1 MRRKTEHQFSGDKF
15 MENAI
20 RSGGKN
26 ISRALSCSAAVL
38 LIGSGAAWAAEKTA
52 SVQNTKFFLEIR
64 ERAEHQENF
73 NDKFYGTEPKLGE
86 DADTYLL
93 SRIRIG
99 LTRQFTEQFAG
110 KISLQD
116 SRAIDWAFDDAA
128 WKNSEFGGIVNNPQ
142 DDPLELG
149 ESWLAYKNDW
159 FAAKAGRQAIPYGNN
174 RVFGPGAWKNSG
186 KWVWDAVKASCRY
199 GENWL
204 DAFYGETMLHDP
216 EVFSLDHRHGYTG
229 AGMYGH
235 VQAADFLAVEPILV
249 TKYNDSSNDYAE
261 KDLLYYGARLLLDIK
276 GFTADATYMQ
286 QTGDVTADNGGQT
299 DSDAYGYNLD
309 LEYRFNPQWAVGTT
323 YSFATG
329 DDKATPDNE
338 RFDAVYGASDK
349 YYGLMNFMAWSNLL
363 DYGALINFLPKK
375 NIEFQIEYH
384 QFYADQMNDKWRAY
398 KNGLNADSDHY
409 GNEIDLV
416 AKWKLNPTWKFYAGA
431 GIFLLGDAVEEAA
444 AGGQDFISDETAY
457 SGFLQVTYTFTKE
470 I

>member
-1 MRRKTEHQFSGDKF
+1 MKSTQ
-15 MENAI
+15 ENSA
-20 RSGGKN
+20 KN
-26 ISRALSCSAAVL
+26 NPCRPLRCSAATFVL
-38 LIGSGAAWAAEKTA
+38 LGFTVSTAATAARATEQGDAQRKIAT
-52 SVQNTKFFLEIR
+52 NIFLEVR
-64 ERAEHQENF
+64 ERIEYQENF

-86 DADTYLL
+86 AADTYLL
-93 SRIRIG
+93 SRIRLG
-99 LTRQFTEQFAG
+99 LTHQFTEQFAG
-110 KISLQD
+110 KISIQD

-149 ESWLAYKNDW
+149 ESWLQYKNDR
-159 FAAKAGRQAIPYGNN
+159 FAAKAGRQAIHYGNS

-186 KWVWDAVKASCRY
+186 KWVWDAVKASCSY

-235 VQAADFLAVEPILV
+235 VQAADFLVVEPILV
-249 TKYNDSSNDYAE
+249 TKYNDSSSDYAE
-261 KDLLYYGARLLLDIK
+261 KDLLYYGARLRLDMK

-286 QTGDVTADNGGQT
+286 QTGDVTADSGGQT

-309 LEYRFNPQWAVGTT
+309 LQYRFNPQWAVGTT

-349 YYGLMNFMAWSNLL
+349 YYGLMNLMTWSNLL

-375 NIEFQIEYH
+375 SIEFQIEYH
-384 QFYADQMNDKWRAY
+384 QFYADQIDDKWRSY
-398 KNGLNADSDHY
+398 KNGLDAECDYY
-409 GNEIDLV
+409 GNEIDLM
-416 AKWKLNPTWKFYAGA
+416 AKWKLNPSWKLRAGA
-431 GIFLLGDAVEEAA
+431 SVFRPGNAIKEAVER
-444 AGGQDFISDETAY
+444 GQEFLTDDTAY
-457 SGFLQVTYTFTKE
+457 SAIFQLTYTFRQRNNP
-470 I
+470 